1 MDPIICVIC
10 FGVEDLTPLSPLTHM
25 NRLMWHEQYI
35 TVIYIYHYIYVFFS
49 YIYIHYIYIYIYIC
63 ITISTHT
70 WIFQLC
76 NMSAFWSVFEMK
88 RQKCCAQL
96 EDLE

>member
-35 TVIYIYHYIYVFFS
+35 TVIYIYITTYMYFLV
-49 YIYIHYIYIYIYIC
+49 IYIYIIYIYMYYHQY
-63 ITISTHT
+63 TY
-70 WIFQLC
+70 L
-76 NMSAFWSVFEMK
+76 
-88 RQKCCAQL
+88 
-96 EDLE
+96 DLPTMQHVCLLVCF